1 MEYRKK
7 SDGTIV
13 PTFNQLK
20 ALFPNTSFPV
30 APTSAEIEA
39 LGYDMV
45 HEGNQPSVTIYQKVE
60 RDGVEQVSGKWQ
72 KKYKI
77 GPTFTDTTE
86 TDKDGKTTSRTAAEN
101 EAAYKA
107 GIDNNAAFVARSHRD
122 DKLAETD
129 WWACSDVTLTDARK
143 DYRKALRDIPS
154 ASGWPHTHTWPTKPS

>member
-13 PTFNQLK
+13 STFNQLK

-45 HEGNQPSVTIYQKVE
+45 HEGSQPSVTIYQKVE

-72 KKYKI
+72 TKYKI

-107 GIDNNAAFVARSHRD
+107 AIDNNAAFVARSHRD
-122 DKLAETD
+122 DKLKETD

-143 DYRKALRDIPS
+143 NYRKALRDIPT
-154 ASGWPHTHTWPTKPS
+154 ASGWPHTHTWPTNPG

>member
-13 PTFNQLK
+13 PTFTKLK

-30 APTSAEIEA
+30 APTSTEIEA

-45 HEGNQPSVTIYQKVE
+45 HEGNQPSVTVYQTVV

-86 TDKDGKTTSRTAAEN
+86 TDKDGNTINKTAAQN

-107 GIDNNAAFVARSHRD
+107 GIDNNAALVARSQRD
-122 DKLAETD
+122 DKLTETD